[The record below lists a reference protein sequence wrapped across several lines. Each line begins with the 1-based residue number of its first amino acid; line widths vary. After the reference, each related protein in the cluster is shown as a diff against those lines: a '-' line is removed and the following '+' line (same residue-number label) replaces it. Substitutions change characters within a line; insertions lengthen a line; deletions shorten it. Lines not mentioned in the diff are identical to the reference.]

1 LLALDERSEVIAMYP
16 KLEEFLRAKRAKYEV
31 LVHDGAVTAQEQ
43 AEATHTPG
51 GTFAKV
57 LVVKERDG
65 FVLAVLPASCVLD
78 LNRLEG
84 LIRHGEI
91 RLATVE
97 EIARVVPDCAPGA
110 IPPFGALFGVPTF
123 VDRTLTNARNV
134 TMPAGDFATS
144 IRMRATELRRLSAAS
159 VGDFAVMEM
168 LVTRRGGTEVRPRR
182 RRRRL
187 ETPIR

>member
-1 LLALDERSEVIAMYP
+1 
-16 KLEEFLRAKRAKYEV
+16 

-51 GTFAKV
+51 ATFAKV
-57 LVVKERDG
+57 IVVKERDG
-65 FVLAVLPASCVLD
+65 FVLAVLPASYVLD
-78 LNRLEG
+78 LDRLKG
-84 LIRHGEI
+84 LIHHGEI

-97 EIARVVPDCAPGA
+97 EVARVIPDCAPGA
-110 IPPFGALFGVPTF
+110 IPPFGALFGVSTF
-123 VDRTLTNARNV
+123 VDRTLANARTV

-144 IRMRATELRRLSAAS
+144 IRMRAAELRRLSAGR

-168 LVTRRGGTEVRPRR
+168 LVARRGDTEPRPRR

-187 ETPIR
+187 EIPTG